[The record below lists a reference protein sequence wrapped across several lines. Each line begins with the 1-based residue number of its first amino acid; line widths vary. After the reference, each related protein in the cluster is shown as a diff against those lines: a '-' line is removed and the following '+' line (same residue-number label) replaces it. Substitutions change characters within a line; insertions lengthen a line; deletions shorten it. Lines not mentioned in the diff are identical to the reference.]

1 MTVEEITTL
10 AMQEMGKLPTGT
22 TPTTAEYATGLTRL
36 NTLIASL
43 QNDNIF
49 LALQDVKTITTVA
62 DQAEYV
68 TAIDTLRVRGFS
80 DSDINVVSRKEYDFG
95 EDDANADR
103 INIFIEYNYNPPIIQ
118 FMDAPTE
125 AGTVYSYRRDK
136 LVTELVSGQEPTL
149 LRNAYEMLILGL
161 AYKLCPGYGV
171 APQKRVEI
179 KQDYLN
185 ELNSYRVSQSRRYG
199 DEIVAPNFVV

>member
-62 DQAEYV
+62 DQTEYV
-68 TAIDTLRVRGFS
+68 TAINTLRVRGFS
-80 DSDINVVSRKEYDFG
+80 DSDINIVSRKEYDFG
-95 EDDANADR
+95 EDDASDR
-103 INIFIEYNYNPPIIQ
+103 INIFIEYNYDPPIIQ
-118 FMDAPTE
+118 FMEAPAE
-125 AGTVYSYRRDK
+125 SGTVYSYRRDK

-171 APQKRVEI
+171 SPQKRAEI
-179 KQDYLN
+179 KQDYIT
-185 ELNSYRVSQSRRYG
+185 ELSSYKVSQSRRYG
-199 DEIVAPNFVV
+199 DEVVAPNFVV